1 MAEKRKR
8 ELKQL
13 LNEAMVSLEI
23 RRTGTDPALLPVDV
37 YREHLQQCWTSC
49 AVESLSVL
57 VCFKPNVVS
66 ETTKSK
72 LLDFLK
78 EELTPFI
85 HKDEIVSTSYVIADD
100 AADKFNLTVL
110 KRQTLH
116 LNRLLEHLLK
126 IAIVRGIERA
136 VSVFDKCNCIE
147 GTYDFFQHVTLLEGI
162 RLEAGIQVFEG
173 VQLVPFSSS
182 ELLSYLPSLSIF
194 ASDLTT
200 NSFHGKTLLLIDH
213 PIFCVLHKPFPP
225 TIPFVSKIIE
235 EHSIQ
240 VNRTFQNGENL
251 QNFKKTDF
259 SVPIFCQALSLACKS
274 PVQNAF
280 GWSFWAEDKFF
291 QPFYQTN
298 ITRHPGPFGNSTEVG
313 EAQIEEAKRLYHIL
327 DNLDPNVSKE
337 LQIPID
343 RWIKSGT
350 NKLVVD
356 RMIDLGIALEA
367 LYLLDGERGITL
379 TLSLRAAWHLGKD
392 KEHRK
397 ELLTKFRDIYRCRSN
412 AVHNGQLDETV
423 RFGGEHIP
431 ILEFIARAQ
440 DLCRQ
445 SIIKIM
451 EDGQFP
457 DRAYWNNLILGG
469 EVESDVIAI
478 GDNPGG
484 LE

>member
-1 MAEKRKR
+1 MTEERKQ

-13 LNEAMVSLEI
+13 LNEAMASLEI
-23 RRTGTDPALLPVDV
+23 RRTGTDPALLPIDV

-49 AVESLSVL
+49 AVESLPVL

-72 LLDFLK
+72 LLDCLK

-85 HKDEIVSTSYVIADD
+85 YKDKIVSTSYVIADD

-126 IAIVRGIERA
+126 ITIVRGIERA

-147 GTYDFFQHVTLLEGI
+147 GMYDFFQRVALIEGI
-162 RLEAGIQVFEG
+162 RLGAEIQVFEG
-173 VQLVPFSSS
+173 VQLVPFSDS
-182 ELLSYLPSLSIF
+182 ELLSYLPSPSIF
-194 ASDLTT
+194 ASDLAT
-200 NSFHGKTLLLIDH
+200 NAFHGKTLLLIDH

-225 TIPFVSKIIE
+225 TIPFASKIIE

-240 VNRTFQNGENL
+240 VNQTFQNGENL
-251 QNFKKTDF
+251 HNFKKTDF

-280 GWSFWAEDKFF
+280 DWSFWAEDKFF

-298 ITRHPGPFGNSTEVG
+298 VTRYPGPFGNSTEAG
-313 EAQIEEAKRLYHIL
+313 ETQIKEAERLYHTL
-327 DNLDPNVSKE
+327 VNLDLNVSEK
-337 LQIPID
+337 LRIPIN
-343 RWIKSGT
+343 RWITSGT
-350 NKLVVD
+350 NKAVVD
-356 RMIDLGIALEA
+356 RMIDLGIAFEA
-367 LYLLDGERGITL
+367 LYLLAGERGEIRFKL
-379 TLSLRAAWHLGKD
+379 AVRAAWHLGKD
-392 KEHRK
+392 KDDRNK
-397 ELLTKFRDIYRCRSN
+397 LLTKFKQIYDRRSK
-412 AVHNGQLDETV
+412 AVHSGKLDKTAK
-423 RFGGEHIP
+423 FGEEDIP
-431 ILEFIARAQ
+431 VLDFIERVQ

-451 EDGQFP
+451 EDGRFP
-457 DRAYWNNLILGG
+457 NWNDLILGG
-469 EVESDVIAI
+469 EVESDIIALNE
-478 GDNPGG
+478 DPGG
-484 LE
+484 LG

>member
-1 MAEKRKR
+1 MNEERKQ

-13 LNEAMVSLEI
+13 LNEAMASLEI

-37 YREHLQQCWTSC
+37 YREHLQQCWASC
-49 AVESLSVL
+49 AIESLSVL
-57 VCFKPNVVS
+57 IRFKPNVVS

-72 LLDFLK
+72 LLDFLR
-78 EELTPFI
+78 EELAPFI
-85 HKDEIVSTSYVIADD
+85 HKDKIVSTSYVIEDR
-100 AADKFNLTVL
+100 AADKFNLTIL
-110 KRQTLH
+110 ESQTLH

-126 IAIVRGIERA
+126 IAIARGIKGA
-136 VSVFDKCNCIE
+136 VSVFGKCNCIE
-147 GTYDFFQHVTLLEGI
+147 GTYDFFQHVALLEGI

-173 VQLVPFSSS
+173 IQLVPFSSS

-194 ASDLTT
+194 PSDLTT
-200 NSFHGKTLLLIDH
+200 NSSRGKALLLTDH
-213 PIFCVLHKPFPP
+213 PVFSIFHKPSLPI
-225 TIPFVSKIIE
+225 TIE
-235 EHSIQ
+235 EYSIQ
-240 VNRTFQNGENL
+240 VNRTFQNGKNL
-251 QNFKKTDF
+251 QNFKTTDF
-259 SVPIFCQALSLACKS
+259 SVHIFCQALSLACKS

-397 ELLTKFRDIYRCRSN
+397 ELLTKFRDIYKCRSN
-412 AVHNGQLDETV
+412 AVHNGQLDETA

>member
-37 YREHLQQCWTSC
+37 YREHLQRCWISC

-66 ETTKSK
+66 ETTKLK

-100 AADKFNLTVL
+100 AVDKFNLTVL

-147 GTYDFFQHVTLLEGI
+147 GMYDFFQHVALIEGI
-162 RLEAGIQVFEG
+162 RLGAEIQVFEG
-173 VQLVPFSSS
+173 VQLVPFSDS

-225 TIPFVSKIIE
+225 TIPFASKIIE

-259 SVPIFCQALSLACKS
+259 SVHIFCQALSLACKS

-280 GWSFWAEDKFF
+280 DWSFWAEDKFF
-291 QPFYQTN
+291 QSFYQTN
-298 ITRHPGPFGNSTEVG
+298 VTRYPGPFGNSTEAG

-327 DNLDPNVSKE
+327 VNLGSNISEK

-350 NKLVVD
+350 SKAVVD
-356 RMIDLGIALEA
+356 RMIDLGIAFEA
-367 LYLLDGERGITL
+367 LYLLDGERGEIRFKL
-379 TLSLRAAWHLGKD
+379 AVRAAWHLGKD
-392 KEHRK
+392 KDGRNK
-397 ELLTKFRDIYRCRSN
+397 LLTKFKQIYDHRSN
-412 AVHNGQLDETV
+412 AVHSGKLDEIV
-423 RFGGEHIP
+423 KFGKNRIP
-431 ILEFIARAQ
+431 ISEFIAKTQ
-440 DLCRQ
+440 DLCQQ

-451 EDGQFP
+451 EDGQYP
-457 DRAYWNNLILGG
+457 DWNDLILGS
-469 EVESDVIAI
+469 EVESDVIAL
-478 GDNPGG
+478 GEDPGG
-484 LE
+484 LG